1 METHELFDL
10 AKHVPV
16 LRPRTRNYACFKN
29 PFIANVMLVCNVKLL
44 QGHSRDKHLYELL
57 HLSMDNA
64 TDEVIC
70 HKCAMKLQ
78 KLIDSTMKTFNTM
91 TPPIRL

>member
-1 METHELFDL
+1 METPELFDS

-29 PFIANVMLVCNVKLL
+29 PFIADMMLVCNVKLL
-44 QGHSRDKHLYELL
+44 QGRSRDKHLYELL
-57 HLSMDNA
+57 QLSMDNA

-70 HKCAMKLQ
+70 HKCAMKLK
-78 KLIDSTMKTFNTM
+78 KLIDNMMKTFNTM
-91 TPPIRL
+91 PPPIRL